1 MKILIMS
8 NCPLERNQGSGYVIC
23 GFADGLR
30 QRGHRVKAFGPD
42 DVILF
47 PSLQGARRLRLFL
60 GYTLK
65 AITEGWDRKCRYD
78 IIELWGG
85 LGWCACLVLTR
96 WRRRPYLVI
105 SRSNGLEPHFR
116 QKYNQLQDG
125 WSPKRLLSRLHSFT
139 DTLGFRYADTLT
151 VVSQYDHEYS
161 LRQCYQPYGRLVKI
175 DNPLPEDWLNQTLPE
190 SKEECIFGFVG
201 SWGDNKGNEQ
211 LIKII
216 NSLKAKG
223 SQAGWIVAGVG
234 ASGKDVL
241 LRNTLLKP
249 GEIYEH
255 TDRMHL
261 KQLYRKMT
269 VLLCLSSFESFG
281 MVCSEAMACGC
292 ILLSTDV
299 GFASSLKDGEEYIR
313 IDRNNTETITDI
325 LLDIERNGMKYRN
338 LIEKGYARVQSLE
351 WTDAVDS
358 LESHYRGLLSQVP
371 GQ

>member
-1 MKILIMS
+1 
-8 NCPLERNQGSGYVIC
+8 V
-23 GFADGLR
+23 
-30 QRGHRVKAFGPD
+30 VAFGPD

-47 PSLQGARRLRLFL
+47 PSLKAARRLRLFL

-65 AITEGWDRKCRYD
+65 AITEGWNRKCSYD

-96 WRRRPYLVI
+96 WRKRPYIVI

-116 QKYNQLQDG
+116 QMCNRLQDG
-125 WSPKRLLSRLHSFT
+125 WKPKRLLSRLQSFT

-175 DNPLPEDWLNQTLPE
+175 DNSLPEDWLNQRLPKA
-190 SKEECIFGFVG
+190 KEECIFGFVG
-201 SWGDNKGNEQ
+201 SWIDRKGAEH

-234 ASGKDVL
+234 ARGKEVL
-241 LRNTLLKP
+241 IKNTSLKP

-269 VLLCLSSFESFG
+269 ALLCLSSFESFG

-292 ILLSTDV
+292 MLLSTDV
-299 GFASSLKDGEEYIR
+299 GFASSLKDGEEYVR

-338 LIEKGYARVQSLE
+338 LIKKGYARVQSLE

-358 LESHYRGLLSQVP
+358 LERHYRGLLSQVP
-371 GQ
+371 VQ

>member
-47 PSLQGARRLRLFL
+47 PSLQAAKRLRLFL

-65 AITEGWDRKCRYD
+65 AITEGWDRKCSYD

-105 SRSNGLEPHFR
+105 SRSNGLEPHYR
-116 QKYNQLQDG
+116 QMCNQLQEG

-175 DNPLPEDWLNQTLPE
+175 DNPLPEDWLNQTH
-190 SKEECIFGFVG
+190 SKAKEECIFGFVG
-201 SWGDNKGNEQ
+201 SWIDRKGAEH

-241 LRNTLLKP
+241 LKNTSLKP

-255 TDRMHL
+255 
-261 KQLYRKMT
+261 
-269 VLLCLSSFESFG
+269 
-281 MVCSEAMACGC
+281 
-292 ILLSTDV
+292 
-299 GFASSLKDGEEYIR
+299 
-313 IDRNNTETITDI
+313 
-325 LLDIERNGMKYRN
+325 
-338 LIEKGYARVQSLE
+338 
-351 WTDAVDS
+351 
-358 LESHYRGLLSQVP
+358 
-371 GQ
+371 